1 MAQRTVNC
9 MYQPMTWSEGNNR
22 NDHYWCS
29 YHQRN
34 NWAEVSFPETCIRQV
49 KKSCIIAR
57 ISNMMF
63 SHVSAYETQL
73 LSSGMA
79 TSEHHHLVHQLFP
92 SKNPAAGCAQAS
104 HTTQPCERGSTSMQ
118 DHFSLPFRE
127 DTLKVQHLST

>member
-79 TSEHHHLVHQLFP
+79 TSEHHHL
-92 SKNPAAGCAQAS
+92 
-104 HTTQPCERGSTSMQ
+104 STSFFHQ
-118 DHFSLPFRE
+118 RTQQRVVPRQVIRRSHARE
-127 DTLKVQHLST
+127 DPHRCRITSHYLSERTPSRFNT